1 MTKRTRAAGCGVVVL
16 MIGIVAGCQRER
28 ERRPPTPLDRATL
41 GTITGTVRFT
51 GTPPPQTELDMSSS
65 KDCAAQHSGPV
76 AAADVLV
83 KDGKVQNV
91 IVAIKDGLGDRVF
104 AVSETPVEIDQQ
116 GCMFVP
122 RVSVAQVGQ
131 PLRFLNSDTF
141 PHNVR
146 AAPPKA
152 SGWNFSLGLK
162 GAARTIDVDQPL
174 GVVPI
179 KCDIHPWMA
188 AYLGIY
194 DHPFAA
200 VTDADGEFT
209 LRDIPAGTYV
219 VEAWHERFGTRTATA
234 IVVAKE
240 AASVSVTFDGK

>member
-1 MTKRTRAAGCGVVVL
+1 VLVVVVV
-16 MIGIVAGCQRER
+16 GIAAGCQRER
-28 ERRPPTPLDRATL
+28 EHRPPTPLDPATL
-41 GTITGTVRFT
+41 GTITGEVRFT
-51 GTPPPQTELDMSSS
+51 GTAPPQTELDMSSS

-76 AAADVLV
+76 RAGDVLV
-83 KDGKVQNV
+83 KDGKLQNV
-91 IVAIKDGLGDRVF
+91 IVAVKEGLGDRVF

-116 GCMFVP
+116 GCMFMP
-122 RVSVAQVGQ
+122 RVAVAQVGQ

-146 AAPPKA
+146 AAPPKG

-174 GVVPI
+174 GIVPI

-194 DHPFAA
+194 DHPYVA
-200 VTDADGEFT
+200 VTGADGQFT
-209 LRDIPAGTYV
+209 LRDVPAGTYV
-219 VEAWHERFGTRTATA
+219 VEAWHERFGTRTLTVAVA
-234 IVVAKE
+234 AKE
-240 AASVSVTFDGK
+240 TKNVSVAFGGS